1 MKNFKR
7 EQRYIVIKHLDAI
20 RALSEEES
28 SILGILI
35 AKVDR
40 ERNRRG
46 QKPFQSVL
54 VEHDWKCYEAVWKMI
69 EDEAQ
74 HG

>member
-7 EQRYIVIKHLDAI
+7 EQRYITIKHLDVI
-20 RALSEEES
+20 RALSKDES

-35 AKVDR
+35 EKVGR

-46 QKPFQSVL
+46 QKPLQSVV
-54 VEHDWKCYEAVWKMI
+54 VEHNWKCYEAVWKMI

-74 HG
+74 HD